1 MKQNLIIV
9 GSIIIAAVLIGMF
22 VRDRSN
28 KTPEMPKEGISE
40 IAVSESVMV
49 KEETDTNSNGE
60 EAMEPTSEKLF
71 AYSPEVL
78 EKALKDGTDVL
89 FFHAGWCP
97 TCIAAEKDFRAN
109 LDQIPENITIIKA
122 NYDTETELKT
132 KYGVVTQDTF
142 VQIDAQGDVIAKWNS
157 GGKGMQTLL
166 KNIR

>member
-22 VRDRSN
+22 VRGRSN
-28 KTPEMPKEGISE
+28 KTPEMPKEGISD
-40 IAVSESVMV
+40 IAVSESIKA
-49 KEETDTNSNGE
+49 KEETSDLNSGE
-60 EAMEPTSEKLF
+60 SMMKSTTEKLLP
-71 AYSPEVL
+71 YSPETL
-78 EKALKDGTDVL
+78 QEALKDGTDVL

-122 NYDTETELKT
+122 NYDTETELKA

-142 VQIDAQGDVIAKWNS
+142 VQIDGQGEVIAKWNS